1 MIHESRISD
10 EEFNTGATVE
20 NNFVFSPMDI
30 WVDLALHLD
39 TSDVHKLREIVGSA
53 MNRLQWQIENLPSRW
68 VHVKEGNEKKL
79 RYWQSLDSK
88 LNSLYNS
95 LDPIPF

>member
-39 TSDVHKLREIVGSA
+39 TSDVYKLKEIVVSA
-53 MNRLQWQIENLPSRW
+53 INRLEWQIENLPSHW
-68 VHVKEGNEKKL
+68 VHVKAGNKKKL
-79 RYWQSLDSK
+79 RYWESLEKK
-88 LNSLYNS
+88 LNDLHFS